1 MHDATLEEMWRVK
14 RKLGTEHK
22 TWDEYVAALFAFQ
35 EEERRQGVK
44 IVTFPPR
51 RINDDP
57 QPLAS
62 SVAEGPPPSY
72 QA

>member
-44 IVTFPPR
+44 IVTFPPK
-51 RINDDP
+51 RIDDEL
-57 QPLAS
+57 QQSA

>member
-1 MHDATLEEMWRVK
+1 MHDATLEEMWGVK

-35 EEERRQGVK
+35 EEERKQGVK
-44 IVTFPPR
+44 IVTFPPK
-51 RINDDP
+51 RISDDP

-62 SVAEGPPPSY
+62 SVTEGPPPPY

>member
-35 EEERRQGVK
+35 EEERKQGVK
-44 IVTFPPR
+44 IVTFPPKR
-51 RINDDP
+51 VSDNS

-62 SVAEGPPPSY
+62 SVAESPPPPY

>member
-35 EEERRQGVK
+35 EEERKQGVK
-44 IVTFPPR
+44 IVTFPPKR
-51 RINDDP
+51 VSDNS

-62 SVAEGPPPSY
+62 SVAESPPSPY